1 MRKYELSEVYG
12 LSRDVP
18 VNYVERNSVDN
29 KLREN
34 LTRKK
39 HITIFGSSKQ
49 GKTCLRK
56 HCLNENDY
64 ILVQCSN
71 RWTLADL
78 NANIL
83 KRAGFELTESTT
95 KTASGKAKILATL
108 KMAFISLNS
117 EIEESD
123 GKTTTYRPLELDV
136 EDANDI
142 IFALDSISFK
152 KYIVLEDFHYL
163 RSETQ
168 RDFAIELKAFHES
181 ADLCFIIVG
190 VWLDENKLVIYNG
203 DLTGRIIPI
212 NADLWGKEDLT
223 KVVEAGANLLNV
235 SFSDAFVEALLE
247 ACSGNVY
254 IVQEACYRVC
264 RDLGITDTQEQKTQV
279 GYKESAAE
287 LVREIIQEQSG
298 RYNSFIT
305 QYANGF
311 QDTTLEMHK
320 WLLYPVLTSSIG
332 DLSRGLKYRTIRTC
346 LEGVHPSGRRLNPGN
361 VTQALK
367 AVSSLQ
373 ITKSIQPII
382 FDYDESNSTLHVVDK
397 GFLIWLNMQNRND
410 LLELAGLPSFSENL
424 TEQMT
429 IPAME

>member
-1 MRKYELSEVYG
+1 M
-12 LSRDVP
+12 
-18 VNYVERNSVDN
+18 
-29 KLREN
+29 
-34 LTRKK
+34 
-39 HITIFGSSKQ
+39 
-49 GKTCLRK
+49 
-56 HCLNENDY
+56 
-64 ILVQCSN
+64 
-71 RWTLADL
+71 
-78 NANIL
+78 
-83 KRAGFELTESTT
+83 
-95 KTASGKAKILATL
+95 
-108 KMAFISLNS
+108 
-117 EIEESD
+117 
-123 GKTTTYRPLELDV
+123 
-136 EDANDI
+136 
-142 IFALDSISFK
+142 
-152 KYIVLEDFHYL
+152 
-163 RSETQ
+163 
-168 RDFAIELKAFHES
+168 
-181 ADLCFIIVG
+181 G